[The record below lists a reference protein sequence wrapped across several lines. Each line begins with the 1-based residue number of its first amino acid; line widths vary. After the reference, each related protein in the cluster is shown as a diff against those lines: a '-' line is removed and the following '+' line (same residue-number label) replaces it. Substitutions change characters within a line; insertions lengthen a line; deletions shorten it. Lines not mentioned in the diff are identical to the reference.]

1 MPTDMQNLD
10 RVYLEHNPNDQ
21 SFTIAVDGDLSGIAV
36 TLAKAM
42 RTNEIFERA
51 VKLAFVIRGMP

>member
-10 RVYLEHNPNDQ
+10 RVYLEHNPKDQ

>member
-1 MPTDMQNLD
+1 MPTELQNLD
-10 RVYLEHNPNDQ
+10 RVYLEHNPNNQ
-21 SFTIAVDGDLSGIAV
+21 SFTIAVDGDLTGIALA
-36 TLAKAM
+36 LAKAM